1 MSFPPPILEY
11 CTRHPDTATGRH
23 CTRCGRPAC
32 NQCLTQ
38 VDVGSHCVDCIKSSR
53 PPARD
58 RIRFWN
64 ASQPLLV
71 TRGIIA
77 VNVFL
82 FLWVT
87 MGSTV
92 LTNGGAINGRELDMA
107 LSLYFIDNGEW
118 YRLIS
123 SGFLH
128 YGLIHVGMNMFL
140 LWQLGQLLEPALGRS
155 RFALLYFAAMFGGS
169 AGALALS
176 PNALTG
182 GASGAVFGLMAAAAV
197 GLQQRGVNPMK
208 TGIGGTLILNLLIT
222 FTIPGISIGGHVGGA
237 LMGAAVG
244 YVMLEPRWNRTAS
257 WIAWAAPVAGMV
269 GSVFFIAVFL

>member
-128 YGLIHVGMNMFL
+128 YGLIHVGMNRFL

-244 YVMLEPRWNRTAS
+244 YVMLEPRWNRTAA
-257 WIAWAAPVAGMV
+257 WIAWAAPVTGMV

>member
-1 MSFPPPILEY
+1 
-11 CTRHPDTATGRH
+11 
-23 CTRCGRPAC
+23 
-32 NQCLTQ
+32 
-38 VDVGSHCVDCIKSSR
+38 
-53 PPARD
+53 
-58 RIRFWN
+58 
-64 ASQPLLV
+64 V

-77 VNVFL
+77 VNAFL

-92 LTNGGAINGRELDMA
+92 LTNSGAINGRELDMA
-107 LSLYFIDNGEW
+107 LSQYFIDNGEW

-128 YGLIHVGMNMFL
+128 YGLLHVGMNMFL
-140 LWQLGQLLEPALGRS
+140 LWQLGQLLEPALGRG
-155 RFALLYFAAMFGGS
+155 RFALLYFAAMLGGS

-197 GLQQRGVNPMK
+197 GLHQRGVNPMK
-208 TGIGGTLILNLLIT
+208 TGIGATLLLNLLIT
-222 FTIPGISIGGHVGGA
+222 FAIPGISVGGHLGGA

-244 YVMLEPRWNRTAS
+244 YAMLEPRWNRNAS

-269 GSVFFIAVFL
+269 ASVFFIAVFL

>member
-32 NQCLTQ
+32 NQCLTH

-53 PPARD
+53 PAARE

-77 VNVFL
+77 VNVLL

-107 LSLYFIDNGEW
+107 LSQYFISNGEW
-118 YRLIS
+118 YRLVS

-140 LWQLGQLLEPALGRS
+140 LWQLGQLLEPALGRT
-155 RFALLYFAAMFGGS
+155 RFTLLYFAAMFGGS

-244 YVMLEPRWNRTAS
+244 YAMLEPRWNRTAS
-257 WIAWAAPVAGMV
+257 WVAWAAPVAGMV
-269 GSVFFIAVFL
+269 ASVFFIAFFL

>member
-1 MSFPPPILEY
+1 
-11 CTRHPDTATGRH
+11 
-23 CTRCGRPAC
+23 
-32 NQCLTQ
+32 
-38 VDVGSHCVDCIKSSR
+38 
-53 PPARD
+53 
-58 RIRFWN
+58 
-64 ASQPLLV
+64 
-71 TRGIIA
+71 
-77 VNVFL
+77 
-82 FLWVT
+82 
-87 MGSTV
+87 MGSIV
-92 LTNGGAINGRELDMA
+92 RTNAGTINGRELDMA

-128 YGLIHVGMNMFL
+128 YGLFHVGMNMFL
-140 LWQLGQLLEPALGRS
+140 LWQLGQLLEPALNRGK
-155 RFALLYFAAMFGGS
+155 FTLLYFAAMFGGS

-182 GASGAVFGLMAAAAV
+182 GASGAVFGLMAAAAI

-237 LMGAAVG
+237 LMGGAVG
-244 YVMLEPRWNRTAS
+244 YAMLEPRWNHTAA

>member
-244 YVMLEPRWNRTAS
+244 YVMLEPRWDRTAA
-257 WIAWAAPVAGMV
+257 WIAWAAPVTGMV

>member
-32 NQCLTQ
+32 TQCLTQ

-257 WIAWAAPVAGMV
+257 WIAWAAPVTGMV

>member
-1 MSFPPPILEY
+1 M
-11 CTRHPDTATGRH
+11 
-23 CTRCGRPAC
+23 
-32 NQCLTQ
+32 
-38 VDVGSHCVDCIKSSR
+38 
-53 PPARD
+53 
-58 RIRFWN
+58 
-64 ASQPLLV
+64 
-71 TRGIIA
+71 
-77 VNVFL
+77 NVLL

-107 LSLYFIDNGEW
+107 LSQYFISNGEW
-118 YRLIS
+118 YRLVS

-140 LWQLGQLLEPALGRS
+140 LWQLGQLLEPALGRG

-244 YVMLEPRWNRTAS
+244 YAMLEPRRNRTAS
-257 WIAWAAPVAGMV
+257 WVAWTAPIAAMVA
-269 GSVFFIAVFL
+269 SVFFIAVFL

>member
-107 LSLYFIDNGEW
+107 LSLYFIDNGKW

-244 YVMLEPRWNRTAS
+244 YVMLEPRWNRTAA
-257 WIAWAAPVAGMV
+257 WIAWAAPVTGMV

>member
-53 PPARD
+53 PATRE

-71 TRGIIA
+71 TRSIIA
-77 VNVFL
+77 VNALL

-92 LTNGGAINGRELDMA
+92 L
-107 LSLYFIDNGEW
+107 
-118 YRLIS
+118 
-123 SGFLH
+123 
-128 YGLIHVGMNMFL
+128 
-140 LWQLGQLLEPALGRS
+140 
-155 RFALLYFAAMFGGS
+155 
-169 AGALALS
+169 
-176 PNALTG
+176 
-182 GASGAVFGLMAAAAV
+182 
-197 GLQQRGVNPMK
+197 
-208 TGIGGTLILNLLIT
+208 
-222 FTIPGISIGGHVGGA
+222 
-237 LMGAAVG
+237 
-244 YVMLEPRWNRTAS
+244 
-257 WIAWAAPVAGMV
+257 
-269 GSVFFIAVFL
+269 

>member
-38 VDVGSHCVDCIKSSR
+38 VAVGSHCVDCIKRSR

>member
-1 MSFPPPILEY
+1 
-11 CTRHPDTATGRH
+11 
-23 CTRCGRPAC
+23 
-32 NQCLTQ
+32 
-38 VDVGSHCVDCIKSSR
+38 
-53 PPARD
+53 
-58 RIRFWN
+58 
-64 ASQPLLV
+64 
-71 TRGIIA
+71 
-77 VNVFL
+77 
-82 FLWVT
+82 

-92 LTNGGAINGRELDMA
+92 RINGGSINRRQWDMA
-107 LSLYFIDNGEW
+107 LSLYFIEDGQW

-128 YGLIHVGMNMFL
+128 YGLFHVGMNMFL
-140 LWQLGQLLEPALGRS
+140 LWQLGQLLEPALS
-155 RFALLYFAAMFGGS
+155 RGKFTLLYFAAMFGGS

-244 YVMLEPRWNRTAS
+244 YAMLEPRWNRSAS
-257 WIAWAAPVAGMV
+257 WIAWATPIAGMV
-269 GSVFFIAVFL
+269 ASVFFIAVFL

>member
-11 CTRHPDTATGRH
+11 CTKHPDTATGRH

-38 VDVGSHCVDCIKSSR
+38 VDVGSHCVDCIKSAR
-53 PPARD
+53 PAVRE
-58 RIRFWN
+58 RVRFWN
-64 ASQPLLV
+64 ASQPLLI
-71 TRGIIA
+71 TRSIIA
-77 VNVFL
+77 INAL
-82 FLWVT
+82 FYLWVT
-87 MGSTV
+87 LGSTV
-92 LTNGGAINGRELDMA
+92 LTNGGAINKRELNMA
-107 LSLYFIDNGEW
+107 LSQYFIDNGEW

-140 LWQLGQLLEPALGRS
+140 LWQLGQLLEPALDRG
-155 RFALLYFAAMFGGS
+155 RFALLYFAAMLGGS
-169 AGALALS
+169 VGALALS

-208 TGIGGTLILNLLIT
+208 TGIGGTLVLNLLIT
-222 FTIPGISIGGHVGGA
+222 FTIPGISVGGHVGGA

-244 YVMLEPRWNRTAS
+244 YVMLEPRWNRNAAYV
-257 WIAWAAPVAGMV
+257 AWVAPIVGML
-269 GSVFFIAVFL
+269 GSVFVIAVFL

>member
-1 MSFPPPILEY
+1 
-11 CTRHPDTATGRH
+11 
-23 CTRCGRPAC
+23 
-32 NQCLTQ
+32 
-38 VDVGSHCVDCIKSSR
+38 
-53 PPARD
+53 
-58 RIRFWN
+58 
-64 ASQPLLV
+64 
-71 TRGIIA
+71 
-77 VNVFL
+77 
-82 FLWVT
+82 

-92 LTNGGAINGRELDMA
+92 RINGGSINGRQWDMG
-107 LSLYFIDNGEW
+107 LSLDFIEDGDW
-118 YRLIS
+118 YRLVS

-128 YGLIHVGMNMFL
+128 YGLFHVGMNMFL
-140 LWQLGQLLEPALGRS
+140 LWQLGQLLEPALS
-155 RFALLYFAAMFGGS
+155 RGKFTLLYFAAMFGGS

-244 YVMLEPRWNRTAS
+244 YAMLEPRWNRTAS
-257 WIAWAAPVAGMV
+257 WIAWAAPIAGMV
-269 GSVFFIAVFL
+269 ASVFFIAVFL

>member
-1 MSFPPPILEY
+1 
-11 CTRHPDTATGRH
+11 
-23 CTRCGRPAC
+23 
-32 NQCLTQ
+32 
-38 VDVGSHCVDCIKSSR
+38 VGSHCVDCIKSSR
-53 PPARD
+53 PATRE

-92 LTNGGAINGRELDMA
+92 RTNAGAINGRELDMS
-107 LSLYFIDNGEW
+107 LSLSFIDNGEW

-128 YGLIHVGMNMFL
+128 YGLFHVGMNMFL
-140 LWQLGQLLEPALGRS
+140 LWQLGQLLEPALGRG

-169 AGALALS
+169 VGALALS
-176 PNALTG
+176 PNDLTG

-197 GLQQRGVNPMK
+197 GLHQRGVNPMK

-244 YVMLEPRWNRTAS
+244 YAMLEPRWNRTAS

>member
-257 WIAWAAPVAGMV
+257 WIAWAAPVTGMV